1 MTLLNCVHPLFGFFI
16 FYLHLRMAAQILD
29 GKKLATEILV
39 DLKARAEALPAT
51 PGLAVIVVGMDPA
64 SASYVGQ
71 KKRAAEAVGIHFEE
85 CAFPETVTTDELLL
99 TIAQLNHRADVHG
112 FIVQLPLPAQVDKTA
127 VLAAVNIDKDVDG
140 FHPGN
145 HGQNILNI
153 PTALA
158 PATPA
163 GIMRMLDHYKI
174 DLTGQEV
181 VVVGHSNIVGKPMA
195 MMLINR
201 DATVTVCHQFTRDLA
216 AHTKNADIV
225 ISATGVPGLI
235 QKDMIKK
242 GAIIV
247 DVGCSKV
254 KNRLVGDVD
263 FEAVEQI
270 ASYITPV
277 PGGVG
282 PMTVAMLMEHVIR
295 CAERADI

>member
-1 MTLLNCVHPLFGFFI
+1 
-16 FYLHLRMAAQILD
+16 MAAQILD

-39 DLKARAEALPAT
+39 DLKSRADALDAT
-51 PGLAVIVVGMDPA
+51 PGLAVILVGMDPA
-64 SASYVGQ
+64 STSYVGQ

-85 CAFPETVTTDELLL
+85 HAFPETVTTDELLL
-99 TIAQLNHRADVHG
+99 GIARLNQRDDIHG
-112 FIVQLPLPAQVDKTA
+112 FIVQLPLPAHIDKTA
-127 VLAAVNIDKDVDG
+127 VLAAVNMSKDVDG

-145 HGQNILNI
+145 HGRNILNI

-163 GIMRMLDHYKI
+163 GIMRLLDHYEI
-174 DLTGQEV
+174 DLTGKEV

-201 DATVTVCHQFTRDLA
+201 DATVTVCHQFTHDLA
-216 AHTKNADIV
+216 AHTRLADIV
-225 ISATGVPGLI
+225 ISATGVAELI
-235 QKDMIKK
+235 KKDMIKE
-242 GAIIV
+242 GAIVI

-254 KNRLVGDVD
+254 KSKLVGDVD
-263 FEAVEQI
+263 FEAVEEV

-282 PMTVAMLMEHVIR
+282 PMTVAMLMENVIL
-295 CAERADI
+295 CAERATESDMPRRRSTDI